1 MELTSRQRL
10 LTFVVIVLA
19 LVGLGG
25 YLFVTGTAKRSPS
38 AAASHPPTAAPTT
51 PAPAPAPP
59 TPAQTSGSTT
69 SSQVNIYNWLPFTQR
84 QLSQAAGVTQEF
96 SAYYGTYSYSES
108 TASYINRLQQFATS
122 QLTKVIQSGYTAP
135 GVAGLRNQEKQVA
148 AGSAVINSIRSFG
161 SGSITFVVTV
171 TQKITESRKTAQQ
184 ANQYAVTVASSGAGW
199 QVNNI
204 ELASLGNP

>member
-19 LVGLGG
+19 LVGLGA
-25 YLFVTGTAKRSPS
+25 YLFVTGTAKHSPS
-38 AAASHPPTAAPTT
+38 AASSHPPTAAPTT
-51 PAPAPAPP
+51 SAAAPPPP

-69 SSQVNIYNWLPFTQR
+69 SSQLNIYNWLPFTQR
-84 QLSQAAGVTQEF
+84 QLSQAASVTQEF

-148 AGSAVINSIRSFG
+148 AGSAVISSIRSFG
-161 SGSITFVVTV
+161 SDSITFVVTA

-184 ANQYAVTVASSGAGW
+184 VNQYAVTVASSGAGW